1 MKYLVRYFYNLLV
14 SKGVSE
20 NTAEYLNLI
29 IGSCILLV
37 VLFILDFVMR
47 KVIVTIFK
55 NYASKSKNTFDDYLV
70 KNKTFDYL
78 AHIVPL
84 SLTIW
89 IVPILFHAFPT
100 AEKYLENLFAIMI
113 TVLAIWIIRSIFRT
127 FRDFLKSLNSFKDKP
142 IDSYVQVFMI
152 FIWFIGAIL
161 MFSFITGKSIWSF
174 LTALGAMSAV
184 ILLIFKDTILG
195 FVSSIQV
202 AVNDTV
208 RIGDWITMEKYGAD
222 GDVIEINLSSVK
234 VQNFDKTITTIP
246 TYYLTSESFRNWR
259 GMMDSGGRRIKRA
272 LLIKTSSI
280 SFLSKEDIEELKKIE
295 ILKEYLTPIQTEI
308 NNYNQENSIDKS
320 ILLNGRNL
328 TNMGV
333 FRIYLEIYLQK
344 HPYIN
349 KEMTIMSRQLEPS
362 AQGTP
367 LEIYAFSNDKVWKN
381 YEKIM
386 ADIFDHLLSA
396 IPYFKLEVFELQF
409 NPSLR
414 T

>member
-1 MKYLVRYFYNLLV
+1 MKDLTRYFYNLFI
-14 SKGVSE
+14 SNGVSE
-20 NTAEYLNLI
+20 NTAEYLNVI
-29 IGSCILLV
+29 IGIVILV
-37 VLFILDFVMR
+37 IIIFIIDFVMK
-47 KVIVTIFK
+47 KVFVAIFRA
-55 NYASKSKNTFDDYLV
+55 YASRSKNTFDDYLV

-84 SLTIW
+84 WLIIW
-89 IVPILFHAFPT
+89 IVPKLFLAFPK
-100 AEKYLENLFAIMI
+100 AEKYLENLFNIMAV
-113 TVLAIWIIRSIFRT
+113 VLVIWILRSILRT
-127 FRDFLKSLNSFKDKP
+127 FRDFLKSLPSFKDKP

-152 FIWFIGAIL
+152 FVWLIGGIL
-161 MFSFITGKSIWSF
+161 VFSLMTGKSIWAF

-184 ILLIFKDTILG
+184 LLLIFKDTILG
-195 FVSSIQV
+195 FVASIQV

-259 GMMDSGGRRIKRA
+259 GMMNSGGRRIKRS

-280 SFLSKEDIEELKKIE
+280 TFLSDDDIKQLKNIE
-295 ILKEYLTPIQTEI
+295 IIKDYLENLQETITKHNTE
-308 NNYNQENSIDKS
+308 QKIDKS
-320 ILLNGRNL
+320 LLINGRNL
-328 TNMGV
+328 SNMGI
-333 FRIYLEIYLQK
+333 FRVYVELYLQN

-349 KEMTIMSRQLEPS
+349 KEMTIMSRQLAPT

-386 ADIFDHLLSA
+386 ADIFDHLLAA
-396 IPYFKLEVFELQF
+396 IPYFKLEVFEF
-409 NPSLR
+409 NYN
-414 T
+414 TDI

>member
-100 AEKYLENLFAIMI
+100 AEKYLENLFAIMT

-333 FRIYLEIYLQK
+333 FRVYLEIYLQK

-409 NPSLR
+409 NPSLK

>member
-1 MKYLVRYFYNLLV
+1 MEDITRYFYNLFKA
-14 SKGVSE
+14 KGLSE
-20 NTAEYLNLI
+20 NTAEYLNLT
-29 IGSCILLV
+29 IGIAILV
-37 VLFILDFVMR
+37 VTLFVIYIIMK
-47 KVIVTIFK
+47 KVFIAIF
-55 NYASKSKNTFDDYLV
+55 NMYASKSKNTFDDYLV

-78 AHIVPL
+78 AHIIPL
-84 SLTIW
+84 SITIW
-89 IVPILFHAFPT
+89 IVPQLFTNFPR
-100 AEKYLENLFAIMI
+100 AERYLQALFDIMVI
-113 TVLAIWIIRSIFRT
+113 VLTIWILRSILRT
-127 FRDFLKSLNSFKDKP
+127 FKDFLKSLESFKDKP

-152 FIWFIGAIL
+152 FVWLIGAVFI
-161 MFSFITGKSIWSF
+161 FSSITGKSIWSF

-246 TYYLTSESFRNWR
+246 TYHLTSESFRNWR
-259 GMMDSGGRRIKRA
+259 GMMDSGGRRIKRS

-280 SFLSKEDIEELKKIE
+280 SFLSNEDIEKLME
-295 ILKEYLTPIQTEI
+295 IQLISEYIKNIQEDITTFNKDQSI
-308 NNYNQENSIDKS
+308 NKN
-320 ILLNGRNL
+320 LLINGRNL
-328 TNMGV
+328 SNMGV
-333 FRIYLEIYLQK
+333 FRVYVETYLEN

-349 KEMTIMSRQLEPS
+349 KNMTIMSRQLAPT

-396 IPYFKLEVFELQF
+396 IPYFNLEVYEL
-409 NPSLR
+409 NYTSEH
-414 T
+414 

>member
-1 MKYLVRYFYNLLV
+1 MKDLARYFYNLLI

-20 NTAEYLNLI
+20 NTAEYLNLL
-29 IGSCILLV
+29 IGVFILLV
-37 VLFILDFVMR
+37 VLFILDFVMT
-47 KVIVTIFK
+47 KVIVTVFK

-89 IVPILFHAFPT
+89 IVPLLFHAFPT
-100 AEKYLENLFAIMI
+100 AEKYLENLFAIMTI
-113 TVLAIWIIRSIFRT
+113 VLAIWIIRSILRT

-152 FIWFIGAIL
+152 FIWFIGGIM
-161 MFSFITGKSIWSF
+161 MFSFITGKSIWTF

-195 FVSSIQV
+195 FVASIQV

-259 GMMDSGGRRIKRA
+259 GMMNSGGRRIKRA

-280 SFLSKEDIEELKKIE
+280 SFLSTKDIEELKKID
-295 ILKEYLTPIQTEI
+295 ILKEYLNSIQTEI
-308 NNYNQENSIDKS
+308 NSYNQERSIDKN
-320 ILLNGRNL
+320 ILINGRNL

-333 FRIYLEIYLQK
+333 FRAYLEIYLEK
-344 HPYIN
+344 HPHIN

-414 T
+414 V